1 MVNTPSLRAQI
12 KPGMVLLKAG
22 LREIDVIKRLNTYT
36 QWLKTHNGITTPGW
50 VYGPT
55 FNANAILE
63 RAIEW
68 VIKQTEEVRD
78 ARDHGDVAKATEIAR
93 TALPQ
98 FKKIKEVFT
107 TLAAINE
114 YSDNEK

>member
-1 MVNTPSLRAQI
+1 
-12 KPGMVLLKAG
+12 
-22 LREIDVIKRLNTYT
+22 
-36 QWLKTHNGITTPGW
+36 
-50 VYGPT
+50 
-55 FNANAILE
+55 
-63 RAIEW
+63 
-68 VIKQTEEVRD
+68 VRD